1 MRVADFLIIGAMKS
15 GTNTLYH
22 DLLRHPSLHLPDK
35 DMNPLV
41 NDISASAY
49 AALFQNA
56 RSSQLCGDVST
67 CYSMLPDY
75 PGVVQR
81 ARRMC
86 ADDVKIVYIVRDP
99 ISRVI
104 SHHHH
109 MSVRHDE
116 QRISRDIDYC
126 VRENPSLIAYSCYA
140 MQLEPW
146 LDAFG
151 RENVLVL
158 RFEDYVVDR
167 RAGLQS
173 LSRFIGVDPQVY
185 SVAPATIH
193 NRSEGKPVLNSFWAT
208 LTSSAF
214 YRRFI
219 RNLLPL
225 RARDLLR
232 KALLPKSSPR
242 PAEPSPATVAMLID
256 RLQPEVD
263 RLRQMLGHDELL
275 WDLTAHYSG
284 LDSTLPRCA

>member
-1 MRVADFLIIGAMKS
+1 
-15 GTNTLYH
+15 
-22 DLLRHPSLHLPDK
+22 
-35 DMNPLV
+35 
-41 NDISASAY
+41 
-49 AALFQNA
+49 
-56 RSSQLCGDVST
+56 
-67 CYSMLPDY
+67 
-75 PGVVQR
+75 
-81 ARRMC
+81 
-86 ADDVKIVYIVRDP
+86 
-99 ISRVI
+99 
-104 SHHHH
+104 
-109 MSVRHDE
+109 
-116 QRISRDIDYC
+116 
-126 VRENPSLIAYSCYA
+126 

-151 RENVLVL
+151 RENVLVIC
-158 RFEDYVVDR
+158 FEDYVVDR

-256 RLQPEVD
+256 RLQ
-263 RLRQMLGHDELL
+263 LGLLLSGIELSSVRRRKRYQVEQQG
-275 WDLTAHYSG
+275 THGS
-284 LDSTLPRCA
+284 S